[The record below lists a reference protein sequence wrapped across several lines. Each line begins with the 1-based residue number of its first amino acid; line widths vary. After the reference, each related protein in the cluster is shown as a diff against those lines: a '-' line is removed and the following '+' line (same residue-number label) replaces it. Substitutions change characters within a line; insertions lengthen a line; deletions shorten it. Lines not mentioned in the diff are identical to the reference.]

1 MRGHMVPVDH
11 RVVASE
17 WLSRGFSC
25 DLWVDPP
32 GQVWEDYRHA
42 TDELIMPV
50 AGRLE
55 LEFGGRCFRPDPGEE
70 ILIPAGMSHTVRNIG
85 GTTAQWL
92 YGYKQIHTG

>member
-1 MRGHMVPVDH
+1 MMVTVDQQS
-11 RVVASE
+11 VAKE
-17 WLSRGFSC
+17 WLARGFSC

-42 TDELIMPV
+42 TDEVIMLV

-55 LEFGGRCFRPDPGEE
+55 LEFGGRSLKPAPGEE
-70 ILIPAGMSHTVRNIG
+70 ILIPAGVSHTVRNIG

-92 YGYKQIHTG
+92 YGYKQIHRG